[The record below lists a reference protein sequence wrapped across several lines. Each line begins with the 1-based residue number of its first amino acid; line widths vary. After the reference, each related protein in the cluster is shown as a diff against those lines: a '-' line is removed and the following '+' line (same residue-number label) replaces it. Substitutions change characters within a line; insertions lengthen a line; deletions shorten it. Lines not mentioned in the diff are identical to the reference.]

1 MEEPGIEATQYEK
14 GDFGFYLPSCW
25 EHVDDGAEPGF
36 VDRFDLSE
44 IGRLTVECLPLAT
57 DDDGTDPTEILRARD
72 PYLDEKSG
80 PIVRLA
86 SGFAAQI
93 YSHGD
98 AEVATFRWLHCELAW
113 CFEPGVF
120 GTIRFSG
127 CVTRERLSDPVL
139 LMHAHLVHV
148 CARRTEIVE

>member
-1 MEEPGIEATQYEK
+1 MEEIGMEVTQYEK

-25 EHVDDGAEPGF
+25 EHVTDEEEGF
-36 VDRFDLSE
+36 VEKFDLSE
-44 IGRLTVECLPLAT
+44 IGRLSVECLPLAT
-57 DDDGTDPTEILRARD
+57 EDDCQDPTEILKSRD
-72 PYLDEKSG
+72 PGPDEVAG

-86 SGFAAQI
+86 SGFAIQI

-98 AEVATFRWLHCELAW
+98 EAVAKFRWLQCEMAW

-120 GTIRFSG
+120 ASIRFSG
-127 CVTRERLSDPVL
+127 CTTLERLRNPLV

-148 CARRTEIVE
+148 CARRTEIVT